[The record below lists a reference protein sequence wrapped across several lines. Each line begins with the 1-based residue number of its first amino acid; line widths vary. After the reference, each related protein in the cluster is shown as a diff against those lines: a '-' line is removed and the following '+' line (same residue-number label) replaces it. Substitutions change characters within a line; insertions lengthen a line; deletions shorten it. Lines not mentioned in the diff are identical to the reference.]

1 MFESL
6 DTYYEV
12 GISIKECK
20 IEENDAKVSLNIR
33 YDDYMSQSGDGSSH
47 LAQDFGCS
55 VELDKIIAT
64 QKAFIDS
71 YQKMLDRYRAELEEK
86 QKFLDNYKK
95 QLEVRI
101 KEGLT
106 RAKES
111 MELSET
117 EIRKEMKN
125 YKIRSFTPKYDWD
138 VNSVRRALFTE
149 D

>member
-1 MFESL
+1 MFKSL
-6 DTYYEV
+6 DTYYEAD
-12 GISIKECK
+12 ISIKECK
-20 IEENDAKVSLNIR
+20 IEKNDAKVSLNIE
-33 YDDYMSQSGDGSSH
+33 YDDYMSQYGDGSSH

-64 QKAFIDS
+64 QKAFVDS

-95 QLEVRI
+95 QLEIRI

>member
-1 MFESL
+1 MFYNL
-6 DTYYEV
+6 DTAYEAD
-12 GISIKECK
+12 ISIKECK
-20 IEENDAKVSLNIR
+20 VEEKDTKVSLRIR
-33 YDDYMSQSGDGSSH
+33 YDDNKSEYGDGSSH

-64 QKAFIDS
+64 QKAFVDG
-71 YQKMLDRYRAELEEK
+71 YQKMLDRYKAELEEK
-86 QKFLDNYKK
+86 QKFLDDYKK
-95 QLEVRI
+95 QLEI
-101 KEGLT
+101 KIKDGLT

-138 VNSVRRALFTE
+138 IKSVRRALFTE

>member
-95 QLEVRI
+95 QLEIRI

>member
-1 MFESL
+1 MFKSL
-6 DTYYEV
+6 DTYYEAD
-12 GISIKECK
+12 ISIKKCK
-20 IEENDAKVSLNIR
+20 VEENDAKVSLRIE
-33 YDDYMSQSGDGSSH
+33 YDDYEDAYGDGSSH

-64 QKAFIDS
+64 QKAFVDG

-138 VNSVRRALFTE
+138 VKSVKQALFTE

>member
-1 MFESL
+1 MFYNL
-6 DTYYEV
+6 DTAYEAD
-12 GISIKECK
+12 ISIEECK
-20 IEENDAKVSLNIR
+20 VKENDVKVSLKIR
-33 YDDYMSQSGDGSSH
+33 YDDYESVDGDGSSH

-64 QKAFIDS
+64 QKAFVDG
-71 YQKMLDRYRAELEEK
+71 YQKMLDRYRTELEEK
-86 QKFLDNYKK
+86 QKFLDDYKK
-95 QLEVRI
+95 QLEI
-101 KEGLT
+101 KIKDGLT